1 MPERSLPSNDPGFLA
16 EWRDVRVHFPV
27 RKGLVIAREI
37 GRVRAVDGVSL
48 GVRRGQVLG
57 LVGESGSGKSTT
69 GRALLRLAPITSG
82 SVWFGGQDITHSDRR
97 ALLPVR
103 RRMQVVFQDPE
114 ASLNPRMRI
123 GDAVAEPLRIHMKLT
138 PAETERKVARLLEQ
152 VGLDPQLRARWPHE
166 FSGGQRQRVG
176 IARALAT
183 EPELIVLDEPISALD
198 VSIQAQVLNLLA
210 DLRQRLGLSYLFI
223 AHDLAAV
230 AHLCD
235 EVAVL
240 YLGRVVEHGPAQQV
254 FAQPAHPYTRALLES
269 VPLADPVLAR
279 QQKPAVLQGEIPSPL
294 NPPTGCPFHPRCPF
308 AQDRCVVELPL
319 LRPIA
324 ATQAACHFAE
334 TLPAR

>member
-1 MPERSLPSNDPGFLA
+1 VSDSATQPHELLA

-27 RKGLVIAREI
+27 RKGLLFAREV

-48 GVRRGQVLG
+48 GLRRGQVLG

-69 GRALLRLAPITSG
+69 GRALLRLAPITAG
-82 SVWFGGQDITHSDRR
+82 SVWFAGQDITRLDRKG
-97 ALLPVR
+97 LLPIR
-103 RRMQVVFQDPE
+103 RRLQVVFQDPE

-123 GDAVAEPLRIHMKLT
+123 GDAVAEPLRIHARLT
-138 PAETERKVARLLEQ
+138 PAQTDRKVAELLEQ
-152 VGLDPQLRARWPHE
+152 VGLDPQLRTRWPHE

-235 EVAVL
+235 DVAVL
-240 YLGRVVEHGPAQQV
+240 YLGRVVEHGPAHEV
-254 FAQPAHPYTRALLES
+254 FRRPAHPYTRALLAS
-269 VPLADPVLAR
+269 IPLADPVLAR
-279 QQKPAVLQGEIPSPL
+279 QREPAVLQGEIPSPM
-294 NPPTGCPFHPRCPF
+294 NPPSGCAFHPRCPF
-308 AQDRCVVELPL
+308 AQDRCLTELPL
-319 LRPIA
+319 LRPIE
-324 ATQAACHFAE
+324 TTRAACHFAE
-334 TLPAR
+334 QLPALP

>member
-1 MPERSLPSNDPGFLA
+1 MSEFLA
-16 EWRDVRVHFPV
+16 EWRDVRVHFPI
-27 RKGLVIAREI
+27 RKGLIIAREI

-82 SVWFGGQDITHSDRR
+82 SVWFDGQDITHSDRR

-123 GDAVAEPLRIHMKLT
+123 GDAVAEPLRIHAKLT
-138 PAETERKVARLLEQ
+138 AAETERKVTQLLEQ
-152 VGLDPQLRARWPHE
+152 VGLDSQLRTRWPHE

-254 FAQPAHPYTRALLES
+254 FAQPVHPYTRALLES

-279 QQKPAVLQGEIPSPL
+279 QRKPTVLHGEIPSPL

-308 AQDRCVVELPL
+308 AQDRCVAELPL

-334 TLPAR
+334 SL